1 MKELSLLFIFLI
13 INVNITM
20 GQSTDCDSIVIYTFA
35 NFKDNSSDRSY
46 TRNAFLI
53 NYWKQIREN
62 KKSVYIITIKE
73 QREIQA
79 LLQALNSLVPQ
90 KTLVVDA
97 EHIYY
102 EISSNGTIIKEVDA
116 INNKLC
122 LIMYYRHKS
131 EKIIW
136 ISDNYI
142 DRGKKRY
149 VLNEKVKKVISK
161 YCSIWKSDE

>member
-1 MKELSLLFIFLI
+1 
-13 INVNITM
+13 M
-20 GQSTDCDSIVIYTFA
+20 GQSTDYDSIVIYTFT
-35 NFKDNSSDRSY
+35 NLKDNSSDCSY

-53 NYWKQIREN
+53 NYWKQFREN
-62 KKSVYIITIKE
+62 RNSVYIVTIKE
-73 QREIQA
+73 QLEIQS
-79 LLQALNSLVPQ
+79 LLQAFNSLVPH
-90 KTLVVDA
+90 KTLEVDA

-116 INNKLC
+116 INNKMC
-122 LIMYYRHKS
+122 LIMYYRHKP

-142 DRGKKRY
+142 DRGKRRY

-161 YCSIWKSDE
+161 YCSIWESGG